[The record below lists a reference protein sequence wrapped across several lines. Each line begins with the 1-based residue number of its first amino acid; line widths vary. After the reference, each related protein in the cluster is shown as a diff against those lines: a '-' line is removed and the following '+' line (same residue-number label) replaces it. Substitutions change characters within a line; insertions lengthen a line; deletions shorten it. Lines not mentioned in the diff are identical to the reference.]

1 MRRLGTALALVATA
15 TLAAGCAS
23 GFVSAWKS
31 PEWSGPPLRNI
42 LVLGLTRDALA
53 RRSYEDAMVARL
65 VETGVAAEPSYRKL
79 PEALPERE
87 ANAAAM
93 IAGGNDGLIGARL
106 IGVDQR
112 ETYVPGGPVAG
123 PPGPYVG
130 WRRWGGFYEPG
141 YVKVDQVAR
150 IETQVWS
157 LEGQGTLVWAG
168 SSETVNPRDIA
179 RVARG
184 LANHT
189 VETLQKAGILP
200 D

>member
-1 MRRLGTALALVATA
+1 MRRVGTALALVAAA
-15 TLAAGCAS
+15 TLAAGCAT
-23 GFVSAWKS
+23 GFVSTWKS

-42 LVLGLTRDALA
+42 LVLGLTRDELA

-65 VETGVAAEPSYRKL
+65 VEAGVAAEPSYRRL
-79 PEALPERE
+79 PGARPDRD
-87 ANAAAM
+87 AIAAAM

-112 ETYVPGGPVAG
+112 ETYVPGGPVGA
-123 PPGPYVG
+123 PGPYVG

-141 YVKVDQVAR
+141 YVRVDQVAR

-168 SSETVNPRDIA
+168 ASETVNPRDIA